1 MKTTIKWISSLA
13 LVLALFSC
21 GKTKEVE
28 VDPSTLV
35 EEKKLSEL
43 EMKQLGQKLFNG
55 KGTCNACHQSDSKGV
70 GPSVKEVVRIYDEHK
85 ASIVTFLKGEGEP
98 IVDPKQFMVMQ
109 ANFVITK
116 KMTNQE
122 LQAIEVYMRS
132 L

>member
-1 MKTTIKWISSLA
+1 MKTTMNWIFSLA
-13 LVLALFSC
+13 LVLVLFSC

-28 VDPSTLV
+28 ADSNILV
-35 EEKKLSEL
+35 QEKELSEI

-55 KGTCNACHQSDSKGV
+55 KGTCNACHQPDSKGV
-70 GPSVKEVVRIYDEHK
+70 GPSVKEIVGIYDEHK